1 MPMPTSRRLLG
12 FTLAFSA
19 VMLSGCTSAANSL
32 AALEAYQRDRV
43 DADVLPDELV
53 TLFADSIDPESTRL
67 LFEDDRV
74 TLYAAS
80 AADEAGPMS
89 GTSACLVVAGDD
101 PVAGCSGGMPL
112 TMGVP
117 GGAEYAL
124 SPRMP
129 DDEGWTEL
137 ADGVWTRAK

>member
-1 MPMPTSRRLLG
+1 MPMPPGRRLLG

-19 VMLSGCTSAANSL
+19 VMLTGCTSAANSL

-43 DADVLPDELV
+43 DTDVLPDELV

-80 AADEAGPMS
+80 AADEAEPMS

-101 PVAGCSGGMPL
+101 PVAGCSL
-112 TMGVP
+112 RP
-117 GGAEYAL
+117 GARPDGRGRPGRARPRGRPPRGRRGAPARRRPGE
-124 SPRMP
+124 
-129 DDEGWTEL
+129 
-137 ADGVWTRAK
+137 

>member
-1 MPMPTSRRLLG
+1 MPTLPRRLLLG
-12 FTLAFSA
+12 LALAVAAVTLA
-19 VMLSGCTSAANSL
+19 GCTPAANSL

-43 DADVLPDELV
+43 DADALPDDLV

-80 AADEAGPMS
+80 AANEAEPMS
-89 GTSACLVVAGDD
+89 GTSACLVVASDD

-124 SPRMP
+124 SRRMP

-137 ADGVWTRAK
+137 ADGVWTRER